1 MNFKSFK
8 IICVIFFLRDVV
20 MVNVNSHSGIY
31 DLSGKREQEIFIYD
45 FEGDDPLQDFE
56 KTIFSVRDSL
66 QIVQA
71 EWNIVKLGNAAHFGM
86 CKRARLKDL
95 YMEANKPGWFSS
107 KTIPLM
113 TNKIIEVSKKTK
125 THLSISKLV
134 TRLVC

>member
-1 MNFKSFK
+1 M
-8 IICVIFFLRDVV
+8 ICVMFFLRAVM

-31 DLSGKREQEIFIYD
+31 DLSGKREQEIFLMTSYLYMNCLN
-45 FEGDDPLQDFE
+45 GDASRIPRFNFL
-56 KTIFSVRDSL
+56 SVRDSL

-95 YMEANKPGWFSS
+95 YMEANKSGWFSA

-113 TNKIIEVSKKTK
+113 TNKIIEVSKENKNTF
-125 THLSISKLV
+125 IQV
-134 TRLVC
+134 